1 MAHMLTMAGGKT
13 QTVPIKGV
21 KRGWHTFYALLVDN
35 HHMPIMPMTIASD
48 RLFVR

>member
-1 MAHMLTMAGGKT
+1 MKVMGGGPS
-13 QTVPIKGV
+13 QAVALKGV
-21 KRGWHTFYALLVDN
+21 APGWHSFYALLVDN